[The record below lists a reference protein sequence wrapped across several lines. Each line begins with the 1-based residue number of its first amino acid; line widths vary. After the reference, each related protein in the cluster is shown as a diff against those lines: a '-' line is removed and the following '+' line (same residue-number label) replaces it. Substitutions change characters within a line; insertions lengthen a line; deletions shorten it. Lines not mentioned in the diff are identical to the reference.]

1 MKNLHEI
8 KTLMNSSFG
17 KRISVNYISL
27 LLIQVTNLVLPI
39 VTFPYLIS
47 VLGLEKF
54 GLIMFAQAVC
64 SVLYIFVDYGFSL
77 SATRRI
83 TLQRTNKEEMAIVF
97 STVLLIKIAIA
108 TSVFI
113 LYALAVFIVPK
124 FQVEKEVF
132 LLSYLMVVG
141 QACFVDWFFQGI
153 EKMKVMALLSLLA
166 KGVFTLLIFVFIR
179 DVSDY
184 IQVPFFMGIGYIL
197 AGILSVILALKYVSI
212 VKPSLTI
219 ARELLMESFSLFIS
233 NLAARLINTIP
244 ILILGFFVNDFT
256 VAIYT
261 SMEKLITTSK
271 GVFVSLY
278 QALFPWLVTQ
288 TRLKQRA
295 YVKKM
300 IPIVGLLAIII
311 TLPFLICGGWLLN
324 ILYDNVAINES
335 SYLLYILA
343 LNIIFTSYFMLFI
356 AHYFPAVGDFM
367 SRLKTLA
374 FSALCGIII
383 GLIFISQLEI
393 LGAVIT
399 AVSIEAILLIFS
411 IYYFI
416 KTRPSGT
423 I

>member
-1 MKNLHEI
+1 
-8 KTLMNSSFG
+8 MNSSFG
-17 KRISVNYISL
+17 KRISINYISL

-113 LYALAVFIVPK
+113 LYSLAVFIVPK

-141 QACFVDWFFQGI
+141 QACFVDWFLQGI

-179 DVSDY
+179 DVSHY
-184 IQVPFFMGIGYIL
+184 VQVPFFMGIGYIL

-212 VKPSLTI
+212 VRPSLTL
-219 ARELLMESFSLFIS
+219 AKELLMESFSLFIS

-324 ILYDNVAINES
+324 ILYNNEAINENS
-335 SYLLYILA
+335 HLFYILA

-374 FSALCGIII
+374 FSALCGIIL

-416 KTRPSGT
+416 KTRPVGT

>member
-1 MKNLHEI
+1 
-8 KTLMNSSFG
+8 MNSSFG
-17 KRISVNYISL
+17 KRISINYISL

-113 LYALAVFIVPK
+113 LYSLAVFIVPK

-179 DVSDY
+179 DVSHY
-184 IQVPFFMGIGYIL
+184 VQVPFFMGIGYIL

-212 VKPSLTI
+212 VRPSLTL
-219 ARELLMESFSLFIS
+219 AKELLMESFSLFIS

-324 ILYDNVAINES
+324 ILYDNVAINEN
-335 SYLLYILA
+335 SYLFYILA

-374 FSALCGIII
+374 FSALCGIIL

-416 KTRPSGT
+416 KTRPVGT

>member
-1 MKNLHEI
+1 MKNLQEI

-17 KRISVNYISL
+17 KRISINYISL

-113 LYALAVFIVPK
+113 LYSLAVFIVPK

-179 DVSDY
+179 DVSHY
-184 IQVPFFMGIGYIL
+184 VQVPFFMGIGYIL

-212 VKPSLTI
+212 VRPSLTL
-219 ARELLMESFSLFIS
+219 AKELLMESFSLFIS

-324 ILYDNVAINES
+324 ILYDNVAINEN
-335 SYLLYILA
+335 SYLFYILA

-374 FSALCGIII
+374 FSALCGIIL

-416 KTRPSGT
+416 KTRPVGT

>member
-1 MKNLHEI
+1 MKNLEEI

-17 KRISVNYISL
+17 KRISINYISL

-113 LYALAVFIVPK
+113 LYALTVFIVPK

-179 DVSDY
+179 DVSHY

-197 AGILSVILALKYVSI
+197 AGILSVILALKYVSM
-212 VKPSLTI
+212 VRPSLTL
-219 ARELLMESFSLFIS
+219 AKELLMESFSLFIS

-324 ILYDNVAINES
+324 ILYDNVAINEN
-335 SYLLYILA
+335 SYLFYILA

-374 FSALCGIII
+374 FSALCGIIL

-416 KTRPSGT
+416 KTRPVGT

>member
-1 MKNLHEI
+1 
-8 KTLMNSSFG
+8 
-17 KRISVNYISL
+17 
-27 LLIQVTNLVLPI
+27 
-39 VTFPYLIS
+39 
-47 VLGLEKF
+47 
-54 GLIMFAQAVC
+54 MFAQAIC

-77 SATRRI
+77 SATRQI
-83 TLQRTNKEEMAIVF
+83 TLQRSDKEEMATVF
-97 STVLLIKIAIA
+97 STVLLIKIVIA
-108 TSVFI
+108 TGVFI
-113 LYALAVFIVPK
+113 LYAITVFVVPK
-124 FQVEKEVF
+124 FQIEKEVF
-132 LLSYLMVVG
+132 LLSYLMVFG

-197 AGILSVILALKYVSI
+197 AGMLSIILALKYVSI
-212 VKPSLTI
+212 VKPSLTLV
-219 ARELLMESFSLFIS
+219 RKLLKESFSLFVS

-244 ILILGFFVNDFT
+244 ILVLGFFVNEST

-278 QALFPWLVTQ
+278 QALFPWLVSQ
-288 TRLKQRA
+288 TRLKQRE
-295 YVKKM
+295 YVIKM
-300 IPIVGLLAIII
+300 LPIVGLLAIMV

-324 ILYDNVAINES
+324 ILYDNVAINEN
-335 SYLLYILA
+335 SYLFYILA

-374 FSALCGIII
+374 FSAVCGIVI

-416 KTRPSGT
+416 KTKPVG
-423 I
+423 II

>member
-1 MKNLHEI
+1 
-8 KTLMNSSFG
+8 MNSSFG
-17 KRISVNYISL
+17 KRISINYISL

-113 LYALAVFIVPK
+113 LYAFAVFFVPK

-179 DVSDY
+179 DVSHY
-184 IQVPFFMGIGYIL
+184 VQVPFFMGIGYIL

-212 VKPSLTI
+212 VRPSLTL
-219 ARELLMESFSLFIS
+219 AKELLMESFSLFIS

-324 ILYDNVAINES
+324 ILYDNVAINEN
-335 SYLLYILA
+335 SYLFYILA

-374 FSALCGIII
+374 FSALCGIIL

-416 KTRPSGT
+416 KTRPVGT

>member
-1 MKNLHEI
+1 
-8 KTLMNSSFG
+8 MNSSFG
-17 KRISVNYISL
+17 KRISINYISL

-132 LLSYLMVVG
+132 LFSYLMVVG
-141 QACFVDWFFQGI
+141 QACFVDWFFQVI

-166 KGVFTLLIFVFIR
+166 KGLFTLLIFVFIR

-197 AGILSVILALKYVSI
+197 AGILSIILALKYVSI
-212 VKPSLTI
+212 VRPSLTI

-335 SYLLYILA
+335 SYLFYILA

-416 KTRPSGT
+416 KTRPGGT